1 MRVMTIQ
8 KLVFA
13 ATAAAGLTLTTP
25 ASSQTYTSYACE
37 SGIRFAAAFFDGY
50 AAVQIDGKSLLL
62 PQRLAI
68 TGARYSK
75 SGVVLTVKGIAVRI
89 KHGGITSNCIL
100 E

>member
-1 MRVMTIQ
+1 MKR
-8 KLVFA
+8 LLLAAAAASGLAFA
-13 ATAAAGLTLTTP
+13 AP
-25 ASSQTYTSYACE
+25 ASAQTYASYGCE

-62 PQRLAI
+62 PQRVAI

-75 SGVVLTVKGIAVRI
+75 SGVVLTVKGLNVRL
-89 KHGGITSNCIL
+89 KHGGVTSNCTL